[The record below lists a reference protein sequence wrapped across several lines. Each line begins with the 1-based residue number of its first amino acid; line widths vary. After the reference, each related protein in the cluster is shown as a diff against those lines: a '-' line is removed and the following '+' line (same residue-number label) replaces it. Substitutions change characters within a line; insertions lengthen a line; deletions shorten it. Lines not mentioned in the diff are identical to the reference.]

1 MLRSDLLACCGFWTI
16 PTNPSPIWS
25 SAQPHAGKR
34 RSISSLRPHQIAP
47 LQLHPSTVQTHA
59 HVRWS
64 IDTTRMQDRRS
75 HAPAYARATG
85 AVRACARRRGRSPP
99 AGQIFACVRGSPQF
113 VSSRTLQ
120 RSTCMPTSPKG
131 NARTRRQRDTLSRPG
146 KPGSKKLPGSW
157 SWGSLSC
164 GATLVA
170 DSRRDGRNRSN
181 TRKRSRNPARKERRP
196 GRGPKA

>member
-146 KPGSKKLPGSW
+146 KPGSKKLPRILG
-157 SWGSLSC
+157 L
-164 GATLVA
+164 ALVRC
-170 DSRRDGRNRSN
+170 D
-181 TRKRSRNPARKERRP
+181 TCC
-196 GRGPKA
+196 